1 MRGRQIEERPVKV
14 LTFFN
19 DYLQMGG
26 ERQSVQLIAEGLRN
40 VGVTHELVV
49 VTNEGLLGQGRLH
62 AASKLARNRD
72 LEQLI
77 IRKISDFQPQLVHVE
92 NTFPSL
98 GSALFRVLS
107 QLDTPWVQT
116 IRNYRS
122 SCVAASHFRAGKN
135 CVDCLGPMSSVP
147 ALVHRCY
154 RRSVTATVGGLAV
167 REIIRRQS
175 ALNPPSAT
183 ILTSQFLRDFYA
195 QSGRA
200 FPRPVV
206 IGNPIKFDVQ
216 KSIKTVSDRRWDFAF
231 VGRLEAEK
239 GLDIFLEIATRMP
252 ENSFVVVGSGTLAA
266 EVGRAARDLS
276 NLSYL
281 HELSTSEVTN
291 VFGESRWALIPSRW
305 NEPFGRV
312 AIEALGRGCVP
323 IVSGHGGLA
332 EIVED
337 LGFPEL
343 VVKSLAIESWLKA
356 LRKVMLVGPGDEMQN
371 RQYLWEAVHTRFG
384 LKNVGLMHKKIYSEV
399 LMRG

>member
-1 MRGRQIEERPVKV
+1 MKI

-26 ERQSVQLIAEGLRN
+26 ERQSVQLIAEGLSN
-40 VGVTHELVV
+40 VGVTQDLVV
-49 VTNEGLLGQGRLH
+49 VSNEGLLGQGRLQ
-62 AASKLARNRD
+62 ATSKLLRNRE

-77 IRKISDFQPQLVHVE
+77 IRKIADFRPQLVHVE

-122 SCVAASHFRAGKN
+122 SCVAASHYRAGRN
-135 CVDCLGPMSSVP
+135 CVDCLGSISSVP
-147 ALVHRCY
+147 AILHRCY
-154 RRSVTATVGGLAV
+154 RQSVTATLGGLAV
-167 REIIRRQS
+167 REITRRRS

-216 KSIKTVSDRRWDFAF
+216 KSIKTASDRRWDFAF
-231 VGRLEAEK
+231 IGRLEAEK
-239 GLDIFLEIATRMP
+239 GLDIFLEIAARMP
-252 ENSFVVVGSGTLAA
+252 ENSFVVVGSGTLAE
-266 EVGRAARDLS
+266 EVGRASRALK

-281 HELSTSEVTN
+281 HELPTSEVAN

-312 AIEALGRGCVP
+312 AIEALGNGCIP
-323 IVSGHGGLA
+323 IVSGHGGLG
-332 EIVED
+332 EILED
-337 LGFPEL
+337 LGIPDL
-343 VVKSLAIESWLKA
+343 VVKSAAIEDWLKA
-356 LRKVMLVGPGDEMQN
+356 VNKVMLLGVGDQMQT
-371 RQYLWEAVHTRFG
+371 RQDLREAVHERFG
-384 LKNVGLMHKKIYSEV
+384 LRSVGLQHKKLYSEI
-399 LMRG
+399 LLRS